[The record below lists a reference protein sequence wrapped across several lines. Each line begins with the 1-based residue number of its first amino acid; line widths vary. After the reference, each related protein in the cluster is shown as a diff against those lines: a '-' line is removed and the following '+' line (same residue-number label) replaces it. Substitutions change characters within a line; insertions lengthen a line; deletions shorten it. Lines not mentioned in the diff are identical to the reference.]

1 MTAAPRAVPQQ
12 ESASASTRTQA
23 HTHPALA
30 AGSATRA
37 VRFAP
42 AAWTDPSALRDAVTA
57 LEASGVTLIVLGDDF
72 ASGSDALTTAAW
84 LGPAT
89 STALLVPELPVT
101 HNEPFHAATGT
112 ATLDYVARA
121 RGGWSPV
128 VQTTEEEARLVGRRS
143 AAPAAQ
149 AWREAVEIDDV
160 VTRLWTSW
168 EPDAEIRDEATARF
182 LDREKVHYVDF
193 SGTDSV
199 GEEFT
204 VKGPSIVP
212 RPPQGELPTV
222 VTVDSPESADAAAR
236 VADVVILTDTAAEAG
251 LTPDTL
257 RTRAA
262 HAGRSVVVLSE
273 VPQLSTPEDAHAFV
287 TQVQEEQAQT
297 VRVEDEGAPDA
308 RSAGSPAAVSQAA
321 GSPAAAT
328 QAAGSPAAVSQ
339 AEGSGDS

>member
-1 MTAAPRAVPQQ
+1 MTVEALSAHPAPL
-12 ESASASTRTQA
+12 
-23 HTHPALA
+23 HPALA
-30 AGSATRA
+30 AGPATRA

-42 AAWTDPSALRDAVTA
+42 AAWTDPTALRQSVLA
-57 LEASGVTLIVLGDDF
+57 LESAGVTVIVLGDDF
-72 ASGSDALTTAAW
+72 TSGADALTTAAW

-89 STALLVPELPVT
+89 STALLVPEYPVT

-128 VQTTEEEARLVGRRS
+128 VQTTTEQARLVGRR
-143 AAPAAQ
+143 PASPVAE
-149 AWREAVEIDDV
+149 AWREAGEIDDV

-168 EPDAEIRDEATARF
+168 EPDAEIRDEATSRF
-182 LDREKVHYVDF
+182 LDRDKVHYVDF

-222 VTVDSPESADAAAR
+222 VTVDGPDAADAAAHL
-236 VADVVILTDTAAEAG
+236 ADVAILTAAEASV
-251 LTPDTL
+251 TAESL

-262 HAGRSVVVLSE
+262 AAGRNLLVLTD
-273 VPQLSTPEDAHAFV
+273 VPQLRTPADALALAAQLGRV
-287 TQVQEEQAQT
+287 KDGPASAAQWREAQRDGAQVDRAEVDEELSAPSQ
-297 VRVEDEGAPDA
+297 VSGA
-308 RSAGSPAAVSQAA
+308 
-321 GSPAAAT
+321 
-328 QAAGSPAAVSQ
+328 
-339 AEGSGDS
+339 GDS

>member
-1 MTAAPRAVPQQ
+1 MTAAPSDHIPPI
-12 ESASASTRTQA
+12 
-23 HTHPALA
+23 HPALA

-42 AAWTDPSALRDAVTA
+42 AAWTDPVALRQAVHV
-57 LEASGVTLIVLGDDF
+57 LESAGVSVIVLGDDF
-72 ASGSDALTTAAW
+72 TSGSDALTTAAW

-89 STALLVPELPVT
+89 TTALLVPELPVT

-112 ATLDYVARA
+112 ATLDYAARA

-128 VQTTEEEARLVGRRS
+128 VQTTEEQSRLVGRRS

-149 AWREAVEIDDV
+149 AWREAGEIDDV

-168 EPDAEIRDEATARF
+168 EPDAEIRDEETSRF
-182 LDREKVHYVDF
+182 LDRDKVHYVDF

-212 RPPQGELPTV
+212 RPPQGQLPTV
-222 VTVDSPESADAAAR
+222 VTVDGPESADAAVH
-236 VADVVILTDTAAEAG
+236 VADVAILTDTAAEASV
-251 LTPDTL
+251 TSDSL

-262 HAGRSVVVLSE
+262 AVGRKLLVLSD
-273 VPQLSTPEDAHAFV
+273 VPQLSTPADALAFAAQLDRA
-287 TQVQEEQAQT
+287 QV
-297 VRVEDEGAPDA
+297 DGD
-308 RSAGSPAAVSQAA
+308 SAGEAQLDEASPAA
-321 GSPAAAT
+321 T
-328 QAAGSPAAVSQ
+328 QVRGA
-339 AEGSGDS
+339 GDS

>member
-12 ESASASTRTQA
+12 ESASASTQTHA

-57 LEASGVTLIVLGDDF
+57 LEAAGVTLIVLGDDF
-72 ASGSDALTTAAW
+72 TSGSDALTTAAW

-112 ATLDYVARA
+112 ATLDFAARA

-168 EPDAEIRDEATARF
+168 EPDAEIRDEETARF

-236 VADVVILTDTAAEAG
+236 VADVVIVTGTAAEAG
-251 LTPDTL
+251 LTLDTL

-273 VPQLSTPEDAHAFV
+273 VPQLSTPGDAHAFV
-287 TQVQEEQAQT
+287 TQVQAEPAQAEQAT
-297 VRVEDEGAPDA
+297 GGSSAVSPDA
-308 RSAGSPAAVSQAA
+308 VSPAAVPPVAA
-321 GSPAAAT
+321 P
-328 QAAGSPAAVSQ
+328 Q